1 MTKTKPLD
9 PVFSP
14 EIQPYGGEL
23 PHDGKFRD
31 FEFENSTLRFDF
43 CEEFNGCRFKKIR
56 FTGDLSKT
64 TFVDC
69 LFDQCDL
76 SNLSISKSQF
86 IRVRF
91 ENCKGTGSTLR
102 QSRFKAVLITH
113 CVFDLSD
120 FSESTFEHVRFIDS
134 RLSDSAFQQITQ
146 TDFVT
151 ERIDFTETDFTGTRL
166 AGMDLS
172 SCTLDGLRVS
182 PDKLKGLCVNELQAV
197 ALVALLGVKIKD
209 RQS

>member
-1 MTKTKPLD
+1 MSKTKPFD

-14 EIQPYGGEL
+14 EIQPYPGIL
-23 PHDGKFRD
+23 PSDGKFRD
-31 FEFENSTLRFDF
+31 YEFDNTTLRFDF

-56 FTGDLSKT
+56 FTGDFSKT

-76 SNLSISKSQF
+76 SNLPLSKSQF

-102 QSRFKAVLITH
+102 QSRFKAVLYTQ

-120 FSESTFEHVRFIDS
+120 FSESTFEHVRFLDS
-134 RLSDSAFQQITQ
+134 RFGDSAFQQVQQ

-151 ERIDFTETDFTGTRL
+151 EKIDFTETDFTGMRL

-172 SCTLDGLRVS
+172 SCILDGMRVS
-182 PDKLKGLCVNELQAV
+182 PDKLKGLCVNEQQAV
-197 ALVALLGVKIKD
+197 ALAALLGVRIKD
-209 RQS
+209 RK